1 MSEREEK
8 EESTVIPDSMSTVN
22 QLPSAKKV
30 MSLQQAIIGKKIIT
44 HGSTKLTIEAWEYE
58 RKMRVHK
65 QLKLARKLRSVME
78 GALTQARLVSDS
90 QAAKQIFYDHRE
102 DMLELAAL
110 TDAVLGGYT
119 CDDYKKYAHDQK
131 REEENQKKSFESSQ
145 KYLNGLQQRMLWEA
159 SPSTFFRD
167 NSELLTRPAI
177 EEEIVPE
184 TDKVAAVEENPNASS
199 DTNEPLIQATKKLE
213 PISEKK
219 VPTVETKSDI
229 SPSITKKPSPKA
241 KKPRSPPK
249 ATKPPPPPKATEHY
263 PTPKATKPQSPP
275 KQAKKAESEVTSTT
289 KEVPMIQHRLT
300 KVIVPIS
307 NINTVPSKTSNEKSE
322 KKTVEKTE
330 KNNSFSDEVTKK
342 AKKVKN
348 NVGKKC
354 HHCKETKTE
363 YYSCGY
369 WFVNG
374 NKCKKYFCQECIAIY
389 DVKGFHADD
398 WHCPSCLKKCK
409 CAVCVREREREELR
423 KTKKRTLRY

>member
-1 MSEREEK
+1 MSAPEEK

-30 MSLQQAIIGKKIIT
+30 MSLQQAILGKKIIT

-78 GALTQARLVSDS
+78 DALTQARMVSDAK
-90 QAAKQIFYDHRE
+90 AAKQIFYDHRE

-119 CDDYKKYAHDQK
+119 CDDYKEYVHDQK
-131 REEENQKKSFESSQ
+131 REEENQKESFESSQ

-167 NSELLTRPAI
+167 NHELLTRPAI
-177 EEEIVPE
+177 QEEEIVPE
-184 TDKVAAVEENPNASS
+184 TDTVAAAVENAYASTRS
-199 DTNEPLIQATKKLE
+199 DTNQQLIQATKKT
-213 PISEKK
+213 PKSISEKK
-219 VPTVETKSDI
+219 AAIVETKSDI
-229 SPSITKKPSPKA
+229 SPQTTKKPSPKA
-241 KKPRSPPK
+241 IKPQSPPK
-249 ATKPPPPPKATEHY
+249 AIKTQSP
-263 PTPKATKPQSPP
+263 PKATKPQSPP

-289 KEVPMIQHRLT
+289 NEPLHGKEVPMIQHRLA
-300 KVIVPIS
+300 KVNVP
-307 NINTVPSKTSNEKSE
+307 TSNEKSE
-322 KKTVEKTE
+322 KKTVEKRE
-330 KNNSFSDEVTKK
+330 RNNSFSDEVMRK
-342 AKKVKN
+342 AKKVKVKSSN
-348 NVGKKC
+348 KVGKKC

-363 YYSCGY
+363 YFSCGY

-374 NKCKKYFCQECIAIY
+374 NKCKKHFCQECIAIY

-409 CAVCVREREREELR
+409 CAVCIKEREREELR
-423 KTKKRTLRY
+423 KKKKRSLRY